1 MCAECEVHEPNKRQR
16 TARSLS
22 VSSKWMAHVDFC
34 LKRKSYQSDWNAEC
48 HTQTQYKRFFVRFN
62 LFVVSLL
69 HFDSIIGVAMEEWFL
84 FFHYVRW
91 PFRGW
96 NRWNMNK
103 LFPHIISLNYY
114 IRLRRLNHCF
124 RSCWKNVIDRVRFV
138 RNWMKCH
145 LRSYNLHNTIDSES
159 EWQIELFRCFFFGL
173 WFGNGENVSQWNSFV
188 RHSECEANQDRHL
201 LWFFGRNDK

>member
-1 MCAECEVHEPNKRQR
+1 M
-16 TARSLS
+16 L
-22 VSSKWMAHVDFC
+22 
-34 LKRKSYQSDWNAEC
+34 NAT
-48 HTQTQYKRFFVRFN
+48 HKHNINVF
-62 LFVVSLL
+62 LFVLICLL
-69 HFDSIIGVAMEEWFL
+69 FL
-84 FFHYVRW
+84 FCTLIASSASRW
-91 PFRGW
+91 RSGFSSFIMSVGRFAVE

-145 LRSYNLHNTIDSES
+145 LRSYNLRNTIDSES
-159 EWQIELFRCFFFGL
+159 EWQIELFRFVFFFGL

-188 RHSECEANQDRHL
+188 RHSEWCSL
-201 LWFFGRNDK
+201 